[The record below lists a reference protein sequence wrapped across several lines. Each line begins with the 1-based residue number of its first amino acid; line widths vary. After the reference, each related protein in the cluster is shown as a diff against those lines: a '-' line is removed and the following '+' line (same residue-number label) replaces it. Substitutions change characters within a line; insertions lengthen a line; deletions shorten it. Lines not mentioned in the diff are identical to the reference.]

1 MKKFTYE
8 ELAAMNCKS
17 LRDVAKG
24 LDVSGRWDMNKD
36 TLIACIMDVQEKF
49 VCVDCDEE
57 KKEEPEVKE
66 ENQKVVC
73 ESSDTPKNSN
83 LEEMEKRVNR
93 ASVGTLVAFFDILGK
108 ARTGKITEHT
118 GSGIIAETEYGAK
131 FLVTFDKVLWVKFN
145 HRWPR
150 WVYNLLKG
158 IKVNCNA

>member
-17 LRDVAKG
+17 LRDVAKELG
-24 LDVSGRWDMNKD
+24 VSGRWDMNKD
-36 TLIACIMDVQEKF
+36 TLIACIMDAQEKF
-49 VCVDCDEE
+49 IKEE
-57 KKEEPEVKE
+57 KKQEPEVKE
-66 ENQKVVC
+66 ENQEVAC
-73 ESSDTPKNSN
+73 ESSNAPKNNN

>member
-17 LRDVAKG
+17 LRDVAKE

-36 TLIACIMDVQEKF
+36 TLIAYIMDAQEKF
-49 VCVDCDEE
+49 IKEE
-57 KKEEPEVKE
+57 KEQEPEIEE

>member
-17 LRDVAKG
+17 LRDVAKE

-36 TLIACIMDVQEKF
+36 TLIACIMDAQEKF
-49 VCVDCDEE
+49 VKEE
-57 KKEEPEVKE
+57 KEQEPEVKE
-66 ENQKVVC
+66 ESQKVVC

-118 GSGIIAETEYGAK
+118 DSGIIAVTEYGAK

-158 IKVNCNA
+158 IKVNYNA

>member
-17 LRDVAKG
+17 LRDVAKE
-24 LDVSGRWDMNKD
+24 LDVPGRWDMNKD
-36 TLIACIMDVQEKF
+36 TLIACIMDAQEKF
-49 VCVDCDEE
+49 IKEE
-57 KKEEPEVKE
+57 KGQEPEVKE
-66 ENQKVVC
+66 ENQKVAC

>member
-36 TLIACIMDVQEKF
+36 TLIAYIMDAQEKSIY
-49 VCVDCDEE
+49 VDCGKEE
-57 KKEEPEVKE
+57 KEEGLEVKE
-66 ENQKVVC
+66 ESQKAVC
-73 ESSDTPKNSN
+73 ESSEPKNNN